1 MTSAS
6 SNTTF
11 ARWWGALAVYGD
23 RRILCT
29 LFLGFSSGLPLA
41 LTGSTLSAWLAQG
54 GVDKTTIGLFAL
66 VAIPYAYKFV
76 WSPLVDG
83 LRVPILSRLLGRRRG
98 WAVASQLALMVA
110 IVSLGLVDPAQQP
123 WTVAALAVVV
133 AFLSATQDIV
143 IDAFRVEILDEKA
156 QGAGAA
162 AVQLGYRVGMLVS
175 GAGALFIAEFYGWTA
190 AYVTMAAL
198 IAVGIVTILINR
210 EPQASAAAAA
220 MERPAHGMTGWVKA
234 HVVMPFA
241 DVLKR
246 RDWAI
251 ILGFIVFYKFG
262 DAVAGV
268 MANPFYIETGFS
280 LAEIAAISKLFG
292 FVATLVG
299 IVAGGVMVARYGIFR
314 ALLFC
319 GVLQM
324 GSNLMFSI
332 QAIVGY
338 DTSMLAVTIAVENFT
353 GGMGSAA
360 FVAYI
365 SSLCSFAFTATQYAL
380 FSSLAVVGRTML
392 SSGGGWL
399 ADHTDWVSFFV
410 LSAAAAIPGLLLLVL
425 LMRRH
430 DPAPVQTAID

>member
-1 MTSAS
+1 MSAKPAGS
-6 SNTTF
+6 
-11 ARWWGALAVYGD
+11 ALDRWLGALAVYRD
-23 RRILCT
+23 RRILCI

-41 LTGSTLSAWLAQG
+41 LTGSTLSAWLAKG

-83 LRVPILSRLLGRRRG
+83 LRVPVLTRLLGRRRG
-98 WAVASQLALMVA
+98 WAVASQTALMAA
-110 IVSLGLVDPAQQP
+110 IATLGLMDPVQAP
-123 WTVAALAVVV
+123 WTVAALALLV

-143 IDAFRVEILDEKA
+143 IDAFRVEILDEHS

-175 GAGALFIAEFYGWTA
+175 GAGALFIAEYYGWTA
-190 AYVTMAAL
+190 AYMTMAAL
-198 IAVGIVTILINR
+198 IGVGIATILLNR
-210 EPQASAAAAA
+210 EPKASELAAA
-220 MERPAHGMTGWVKA
+220 ERPAKGLAGWITA

-280 LAEIAAISKLFG
+280 LAEIADISKLFG
-292 FVATLVG
+292 FVATLAG
-299 IVAGGVMVARYGIFR
+299 IVAGGVMVARFGIFR
-314 ALLFC
+314 ALLLC
-319 GVLQM
+319 GILQM
-324 GSNLMFSI
+324 GSNLMFAL
-332 QAIVGY
+332 QAIVGH
-338 DTSMLAVTIAVENFT
+338 DTAMLAATIAIENFT

-365 SSLCSFAFTATQYAL
+365 SSLCNFAFTATQYAL
-380 FSSLAVVGRTML
+380 FSSLAVVGRTTL

-399 ADHTDWVSFFV
+399 ADHVDWVTFFV
-410 LSAAAAIPGLLLLVL
+410 LSAAAAIPGLLLLLV

-430 DPAPVQTAID
+430 GRAQVQPASP

>member
-1 MTSAS
+1 MTPKPGGSALD
-6 SNTTF
+6 
-11 ARWWGALAVYGD
+11 RWLGALAVYRD
-23 RRILCT
+23 RRILCI

-41 LTGSTLSAWLAQG
+41 LTGSTLSAWLAKG

-83 LRVPILSRLLGRRRG
+83 LRVPILTRLLGRRRG
-98 WAVASQLALMVA
+98 WAVASQAALMMA
-110 IVSLGLVDPAQQP
+110 IAALGLMDPALEP
-123 WTVAALAVVV
+123 WTVAALAVLV

-143 IDAFRVEILDEKA
+143 IDAFRVEILDEHS

-190 AYVTMAAL
+190 AYMTMAAL
-198 IAVGIVTILINR
+198 IGVGIVTILLNR
-210 EPQASAAAAA
+210 EPKASEIAAN
-220 MERPAHGMTGWVKA
+220 AHQTEGLAGWITA

-246 RDWAI
+246 PDWAI

-292 FVATLVG
+292 FVATLAG
-299 IVAGGVMVARYGIFR
+299 IVAGGVMVARYGTFR
-314 ALLFC
+314 ALLLC
-319 GVLQM
+319 GILQM
-324 GSNLMFSI
+324 GSNLMFAV
-332 QAIVGY
+332 QAIVGH
-338 DTSMLAVTIAVENFT
+338 DTTMLAATIAIENFT

-380 FSSLAVVGRTML
+380 FSSLAVVGRTTL

-399 ADHTDWVSFFV
+399 ADHVDWVTFFV
-410 LSAAAAIPGLLLLVL
+410 LSAAAAIPGLLLLLV
-425 LMRRH
+425 LMRRNRQV
-430 DPAPVQTAID
+430 PAQPAST

>member
-1 MTSAS
+1 MSAGS
-6 SNTTF
+6 TDS
-11 ARWWGALAVYGD
+11 ALKRWLGALAVYQD
-23 RRILCT
+23 RRILCI

-41 LTGSTLSAWLAQG
+41 LTGSTLSAWLAKG

-83 LRVPILSRLLGRRRG
+83 LRVPIFTRLLGRRRG
-98 WAVASQLALMVA
+98 WAVASQLALMAA
-110 IVSLGLVDPAQQP
+110 ILSLGMMDPAREP
-123 WTVAALAVVV
+123 WTVAALAVLV

-143 IDAFRVEILDEKA
+143 IDAYRVEILDENS

-175 GAGALFIAEFYGWTA
+175 GAGALFIAEYYGWTA
-190 AYVTMAAL
+190 AYGTMAVL
-198 IAVGIVTILINR
+198 IGVGIVTILLNR
-210 EPQASAAAAA
+210 EPRANL
-220 MERPAHGMTGWVKA
+220 PAEKPEKGIVGWTKA

-246 RDWAI
+246 ADWAV

-292 FVATLVG
+292 FIATLVG
-299 IVAGGVMVARYGIFR
+299 IVAGGVMVARFGIFR
-314 ALLFC
+314 ALLLC
-319 GVLQM
+319 GILQM
-324 GSNLMFSI
+324 GSNLMFAI
-332 QAIVGY
+332 QAIVGH
-338 DTSMLAVTIAVENFT
+338 DTTMLAVTIAVENFT

-380 FSSLAVVGRTML
+380 FSSLAVVGRTTL
-392 SSGGGWL
+392 SSAGGWL
-399 ADHTDWVSFFV
+399 ADHVDWVSFFV
-410 LSAAAAIPGLLLLVL
+410 LSAVAAIPGLLLLLV
-425 LMRRH
+425 LMRRNNRAEAR
-430 DPAPVQTAID
+430 PATT

>member
-1 MTSAS
+1 MTEQS
-6 SNTTF
+6 SPNSF
-11 ARWWGALAVYGD
+11 ANWWRALAVYGD
-23 RRILCT
+23 RRILCI

-83 LRVPILSRLLGRRRG
+83 LRVPILTRLLGRRRG
-98 WAVASQLALMVA
+98 WAVASQLALMAA
-110 IVSLGLVDPAQQP
+110 ILALGLVNPVQQP

-143 IDAFRVEILDEKA
+143 IDAFRVEILDEKS

-175 GAGALFIAEFYGWTA
+175 GAGALFIAEFYGRTA

-198 IAVGIVTILINR
+198 IAVGIVTILLNR
-210 EPQASAAAAA
+210 EPQASATVAAQ
-220 MERPAHGMTGWVKA
+220 RPAEGVGGWIKT
-234 HVVMPFA
+234 HVIMPFA
-241 DVLKR
+241 DVIKR
-246 RDWAI
+246 PDWAI

-292 FVATLVG
+292 FVATLLG

-314 ALLFC
+314 ALLLC
-319 GVLQM
+319 GILQM
-324 GSNLMFSI
+324 GSNLMFAI
-332 QAIVGY
+332 QAIVGH

-399 ADHTDWVSFFV
+399 ADHTDWVTFFV
-410 LSAAAAIPGLLLLVL
+410 LSAAAAIPGLLLLMFL
-425 LMRRH
+425 IRRNARIAAH
-430 DPAPVQTAID
+430 PAST

>member
-1 MTSAS
+1 MGARPGGSALD
-6 SNTTF
+6 
-11 ARWWGALAVYGD
+11 RWLGALAVYGD
-23 RRILCT
+23 RRILCI
-29 LFLGFSSGLPLA
+29 LFLGFASGLPLA
-41 LTGSTLSAWLAQG
+41 LTGSTLSAWLAKG

-76 WSPLVDG
+76 WSPVVDG
-83 LRVPILSRLLGRRRG
+83 LRVPLLTRLLGRRRG
-98 WAVASQLALMVA
+98 WAVASQLALMAA
-110 IVSLGLVDPAQQP
+110 IAALGVMDPTREP
-123 WTVAALAVVV
+123 WTVAALAVLV

-143 IDAFRVEILDEKA
+143 IDAYRVEILDEQS

-190 AYVTMAAL
+190 AYMTMAAL
-198 IAVGIVTILINR
+198 LGVGIATILLNR
-210 EPQASAAAAA
+210 EPKASATVAAGHQPDGVA
-220 MERPAHGMTGWVKA
+220 GWIRA
-234 HVVMPFA
+234 HVIMPFA

-246 RDWAI
+246 PDWAV

-299 IVAGGVMVARYGIFR
+299 IVAGGVMVARFGTYR
-314 ALLFC
+314 ALLLC
-319 GVLQM
+319 GILQM
-324 GSNLMFSI
+324 GSNLMFAL
-332 QAIVGY
+332 QALVGH
-338 DTSMLAVTIAVENFT
+338 DTTMLAATIAIENFT

-365 SSLCSFAFTATQYAL
+365 SSLCSVAFTATQYAL
-380 FSSLAVVGRTML
+380 FSSLAVVGRTTL

-399 ADHTDWVSFFV
+399 ADQVDWVTFFV
-410 LSAAAAIPGLLLLVL
+410 LSAVAAIPGILLLLVL
-425 LMRRH
+425 MRREGRVRAQ
-430 DPAPVQTAID
+430 PAAP

>member
-1 MTSAS
+1 MSAAS
-6 SNTTF
+6 PDS
-11 ARWWGALAVYGD
+11 AVKRWLGALGVYKD
-23 RRILCT
+23 PRILCI

-41 LTGSTLSAWLAQG
+41 LTGSTLSAWLAKG

-83 LRVPILSRLLGRRRG
+83 LRVPILTKLLGRRRG
-98 WAVASQLALMVA
+98 WAVASQLALMAA
-110 IVSLGLVDPAQQP
+110 ILTLGVMDPAREP
-123 WTVAALAVVV
+123 WTVAVLAVLV

-143 IDAFRVEILDEKA
+143 IDAYRVEILDENS

-175 GAGALFIAEFYGWTA
+175 GAGALFIAEYYGWMA
-190 AYVTMAAL
+190 AYGTMAAL
-198 IAVGIVTILINR
+198 IGVGILTILLNR
-210 EPQASAAAAA
+210 EPRANL
-220 MERPAHGMTGWVKA
+220 PAEPVEKGVVGWTKA

-246 RDWAI
+246 SDWAV

-292 FVATLVG
+292 FIATLVG
-299 IVAGGVMVARYGIFR
+299 IVAGGVMVARFGIFR
-314 ALLFC
+314 ALLLC
-319 GVLQM
+319 GILQM
-324 GSNLMFSI
+324 GSNLMFAI
-332 QAIVGY
+332 QAIVGH
-338 DTSMLAVTIAVENFT
+338 DTTMLAVTIAVENFT

-380 FSSLAVVGRTML
+380 FSSLAVVGRTTL
-392 SSGGGWL
+392 SSAGGWL
-399 ADHTDWVSFFV
+399 ADHMDWVSFFV
-410 LSAAAAIPGLLLLVL
+410 LSAAAAIPGLLLLLV
-425 LMRRH
+425 LMRRNGRTEAR
-430 DPAPVQTAID
+430 PATT

>member
-1 MTSAS
+1 MNAKSAGS
-6 SNTTF
+6 
-11 ARWWGALAVYGD
+11 ALDRWLGALAVYRD
-23 RRILCT
+23 RRILCI

-41 LTGSTLSAWLAQG
+41 LTGSTLSAWLAKG

-83 LRVPILSRLLGRRRG
+83 LRVPVLTRLLGRRRG
-98 WAVASQLALMVA
+98 WAVASQAALMLA
-110 IVSLGLVDPAQQP
+110 IMALGLMDPALEP
-123 WTVAALAVVV
+123 WTVAALAVLV

-143 IDAFRVEILDEKA
+143 IDAFRVEILDENS

-190 AYVTMAAL
+190 AYMTMAAL
-198 IAVGIVTILINR
+198 IGVGIVTILLNR
-210 EPQASAAAAA
+210 EPKASAIAAAAHQTKGLA
-220 MERPAHGMTGWVKA
+220 GWITA
-234 HVVMPFA
+234 HVIMPFA

-246 RDWAI
+246 PDWAI

-292 FVATLVG
+292 FIATLVG
-299 IVAGGVMVARYGIFR
+299 IVAGGVMVARFGIFR
-314 ALLFC
+314 ALLLC
-319 GVLQM
+319 GILQM
-324 GSNLMFSI
+324 GSNLMFAL

-338 DTSMLAVTIAVENFT
+338 DTTMLAATIAIENFT

-380 FSSLAVVGRTML
+380 FSSLAVVGRTTL

-399 ADHTDWVSFFV
+399 ADHVDWVTFFV
-410 LSAAAAIPGLLLLVL
+410 LSAVAAIPGLLLLLV
-425 LMRRH
+425 LMRRNGQAQVQ
-430 DPAPVQTAID
+430 PASP

>member
-1 MTSAS
+1 MVDKPAG
-6 SNTTF
+6 TTTLD
-11 ARWWGALAVYGD
+11 RWLKALAVYGD
-23 RRILCT
+23 RRILCI

-41 LTGSTLSAWLAQG
+41 LTGSTLSAWLAKG

-83 LRVPILSRLLGRRRG
+83 LQVPILTRLLGRRRG
-98 WAVASQLALMVA
+98 WAVASQLALMAA
-110 IVSLGLVDPAQQP
+110 IATLGLLDPAREP
-123 WTVAALAVVV
+123 WTVAALAILV

-143 IDAFRVEILDEKA
+143 IDAYRVEILDDNS

-175 GAGALFIAEFYGWTA
+175 GAGALFIAEFYGWAA
-190 AYVTMAAL
+190 AYGTMAAL
-198 IAVGIVTILINR
+198 IGVGIATILLNR
-210 EPQASAAAAA
+210 EPRANLPA
-220 MERPAHGMTGWVKA
+220 ERPEQGIVGWTRV

-246 RDWAI
+246 PDWAV

-299 IVAGGVMVARYGIFR
+299 IVAGGVVVARFGIFR
-314 ALLFC
+314 ALLLC

-324 GSNLMFSI
+324 GSNLMFAL
-332 QAIVGY
+332 QAIVGH
-338 DTSMLAVTIAVENFT
+338 DISMLAATIAIENFT

-380 FSSLAVVGRTML
+380 FSSLAVVGRTTL

-399 ADHTDWVSFFV
+399 ADQVDWVSFFV
-410 LSAAAAIPGLLLLVL
+410 LSAAAAIPGLLLLWH
-425 LMRRH
+425 LMRR
-430 DPAPVQTAID
+430 DGRIQPQPAQ

>member
-1 MTSAS
+1 MSSGSADS
-6 SNTTF
+6 
-11 ARWWGALAVYGD
+11 AVKRWLGALAVYKD
-23 RRILCT
+23 SRILCI

-41 LTGSTLSAWLAQG
+41 LTGSTLSAWLAKG

-83 LRVPILSRLLGRRRG
+83 LRVPLFTRLLGRRRG
-98 WAVASQLALMVA
+98 WAVASQLALMAA
-110 IVSLGLVDPAQQP
+110 ILSLGVMDPAQAP
-123 WTVAALAVVV
+123 WTVAALAVLV

-143 IDAFRVEILDEKA
+143 IDAYRVEILDENS

-190 AYVTMAAL
+190 AYGAMAAL
-198 IAVGIVTILINR
+198 IGVGILTILLNR
-210 EPQASAAAAA
+210 EPRANLPT
-220 MERPAHGMTGWVKA
+220 ERPEKGIAGWTKA
-234 HVVMPFA
+234 HVIMPFA

-246 RDWAI
+246 QDWVV

-299 IVAGGVMVARYGIFR
+299 IVAGGIMVARFGIFR
-314 ALLFC
+314 ALLLC
-319 GVLQM
+319 GILQM
-324 GSNLMFSI
+324 GSNLMFAI
-332 QAIVGY
+332 QAIVGH
-338 DTSMLAVTIAVENFT
+338 DTTMLAVTIAVENFT

-380 FSSLAVVGRTML
+380 FSSLAVVGRTTL
-392 SSGGGWL
+392 SSAGGWL
-399 ADHTDWVSFFV
+399 ADHVDWVSFFV
-410 LSAAAAIPGLLLLVL
+410 LSAVAAIPGLLLLLV
-425 LMRRH
+425 LMRRNGRAEAR
-430 DPAPVQTAID
+430 PATI

>member
-1 MTSAS
+1 MTSAPV
-6 SNTTF
+6 NTAF

-23 RRILCT
+23 RRILCI

-76 WSPLVDG
+76 WSPLIDG
-83 LRVPILSRLLGRRRG
+83 LRVPLLTRLLGRRRG
-98 WAVASQLALMVA
+98 WAVASQLALMAA
-110 IVSLGLVDPAQQP
+110 IVTLGLVNPTQQP

-143 IDAFRVEILDEKA
+143 IDAFRVEILDEQA

-190 AYVTMAAL
+190 AYATMAAL
-198 IAVGIVTILINR
+198 IAVGIVTILLNR
-210 EPQASAAAAA
+210 EPQASTIAAA
-220 MERPAHGMTGWVKA
+220 ERPAHGVAGWIKA
-234 HVVMPFA
+234 HVIMPFA

-246 RDWAI
+246 PDWAI

-299 IVAGGVMVARYGIFR
+299 IVAGGVMVARFGIFR
-314 ALLFC
+314 ALLLC
-319 GVLQM
+319 GILQM
-324 GSNLMFSI
+324 GSNLMFAI
-332 QAIVGY
+332 QAIVGH
-338 DTSMLAVTIAVENFT
+338 DTAMLAVTIAAENFT

-410 LSAAAAIPGLLLLVL
+410 LSAAAAIPGLLLLL
-425 LMRRH
+425 FLMRR
-430 DPAPVQTAID
+430 DGRARGRTVID